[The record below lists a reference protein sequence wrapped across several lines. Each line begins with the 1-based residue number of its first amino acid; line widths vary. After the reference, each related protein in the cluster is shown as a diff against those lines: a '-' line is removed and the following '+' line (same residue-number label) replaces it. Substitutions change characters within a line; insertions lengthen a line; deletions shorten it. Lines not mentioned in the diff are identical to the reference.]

1 MDSSRD
7 KSEAED
13 YLFEHITEP
22 VESVQEYVPGGLHPV
37 YFGDLVGDGRY
48 KILRKL
54 GYGGYSTVWL
64 AQDSRYVS
72 CKPIFSFWT
81 LN

>member
-13 YLFEHITEP
+13 DPFEHITEP
-22 VESVQEYVPGGLHPV
+22 VESLQLYVPGGLHPV
-37 YFGDLVGDGRY
+37 YLGDIVGDGRY

-64 AQDSRYVS
+64 AQDCKYVS
-72 CKPIFSFWT
+72 CKPIFLFRKP
-81 LN
+81 N